1 LRTLVGANVPV
12 LVVVQRSSD
21 EDEWRAL
28 ELGAVGYL
36 AVDAAPTALTRGMDA
51 ALRGEFVF
59 RRRALGRWFRRGFP
73 EPVKPTCLLDLTRRQ
88 QQIASLITTGNT
100 DKEIAARLG
109 ISVAT
114 VQKHVSKL
122 LRTLGAANRAAAVWV
137 ILGRARDLEN
147 AERN

>member
-1 LRTLVGANVPV
+1 MLVGANVPV